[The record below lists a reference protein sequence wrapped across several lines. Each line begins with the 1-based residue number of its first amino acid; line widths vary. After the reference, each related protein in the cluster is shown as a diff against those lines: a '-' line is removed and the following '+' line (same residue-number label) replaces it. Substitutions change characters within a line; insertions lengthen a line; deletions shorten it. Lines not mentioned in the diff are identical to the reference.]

1 LLAVSVVEML
11 ARGENFDGL
20 RASSNQGV
28 EQAGMKALFDVDVGG
43 NCSLHEVFL
52 SNQTFAPEDQAVNLR
67 FAICNLK
74 FKIADFGFQ
83 I

>member
-1 LLAVSVVEML
+1 ML
-11 ARGENFDGL
+11 PCGENFDGL
-20 RASSNQGV
+20 RAPSNQGV

-43 NCSLHEVFL
+43 YGFLHEVFL
-52 SNQTFAPEDQAVNLR
+52 SNQTFAPEDQAINLR
-67 FAICNLK
+67 STICNLK